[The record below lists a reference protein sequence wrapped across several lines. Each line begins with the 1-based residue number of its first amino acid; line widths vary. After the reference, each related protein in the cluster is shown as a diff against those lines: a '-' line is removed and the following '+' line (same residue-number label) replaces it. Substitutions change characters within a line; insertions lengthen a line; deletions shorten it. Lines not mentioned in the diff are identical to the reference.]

1 MLFADCVL
9 CGERH
14 HSNAECP
21 CPQCHEVHRGSIC
34 FNRCSFC
41 NRHHEGQCKPPY
53 SNRCRLCGESHQP
66 FVACPCPRCLY
77 RHGSADCHSVE
88 EWSLYSRNG
97 TFELL
102 VGDRCL
108 QCGELHDHHLSCP
121 CALCLTW
128 HVDSI
133 CLPICAASAEAVDS
147 ADKPCQRCHV
157 WHGSDVCQRSA
168 VGSSQGFSKMRL
180 PRALMM
186 NRAVADASS
195 SAAGLAAVAPAHSD
209 AASDSHDVGSMTISC
224 TYCHARFWVGE
235 KIQCCYEG
243 SLIIPEPSIPQSLS
257 DIILSSTVRS
267 HIRSYNMAMAMASVG
282 HTKCGFPDGVF
293 TISGKSY
300 HRIGT
305 MTPAAG
311 QLPSFAQ
318 IYTVDTNDATDRR
331 SAIFGDRLNKSVLNA
346 LHDHLVIHNRCVTEF
361 RRVAASD
368 VHELVWSSDDN
379 IMGMQMGALVAS
391 AGTKRSIVIQ
401 RYGVGNSLQFIDDGH
416 ALYHTLTYPLL
427 FPTGS
432 SGWFSGMTRGL
443 HDGSTQRVTL
453 HDYGR
458 YMLMHRDRSADA
470 ATSIVKFFM
479 SFSGPLTC
487 SSASN

>member
-1 MLFADCVL
+1 
-9 CGERH
+9 
-14 HSNAECP
+14 
-21 CPQCHEVHRGSIC
+21 
-34 FNRCSFC
+34 
-41 NRHHEGQCKPPY
+41 
-53 SNRCRLCGESHQP
+53 
-66 FVACPCPRCLY
+66 
-77 RHGSADCHSVE
+77 
-88 EWSLYSRNG
+88 
-97 TFELL
+97 
-102 VGDRCL
+102 
-108 QCGELHDHHLSCP
+108 
-121 CALCLTW
+121 
-128 HVDSI
+128 
-133 CLPICAASAEAVDS
+133 LPICAASAEAVDS